1 MSNIRNFEPAGRR
14 GWRAL
19 KNNRHRICARNRYR
33 PMVITH
39 EFATSVR
46 VVDNDVVILGA
57 GASGVAAAISAARAG
72 LRTLLIDAAPM
83 PGGEL
88 ISGMA
93 IDGALNGRGEWILG
107 GVGRDILA
115 ECQRLGGYVGPLND
129 FRLIWY
135 VCLDPEVMK
144 LAIAGT
150 LAKAGVKLLLHTTA
164 TGIDVEQGRVTALHV
179 LNKEGR
185 SELRAPLFIDCSGDG
200 DIVRAAGGKLLQGGP
215 GGELQP
221 VSLMFRMS
229 GVRTRPL
236 LEFMR
241 DHTEH
246 FALGES
252 EAIRQGRTDRQLA
265 EASLAQNQPSVF
277 LKGDGPLVRGA
288 IDRGEMYPTALI
300 MIQPTSPQR
309 GEVCLNTTRV
319 GGIDGTRTAELSA
332 TLSTLGDQVW
342 QCSEFMRRR
351 VPGFEDAA
359 FSGIAS
365 RVGVRETRRID
376 GEQSLTQADVLE
388 ARKRD
393 DGIAK
398 GSHHVDIHQSGTGQ
412 VRIPVKDGGSYDIP
426 WGCLLP
432 KGVANVAAAG
442 RILSADREAHGSAR
456 VMGPCLAMGQAVGTA
471 TALLLQSGAARPTYS
486 SLDVQTLRTRLKTD
500 GAVLDGT
507 H

>member
-1 MSNIRNFEPAGRR
+1 
-14 GWRAL
+14 
-19 KNNRHRICARNRYR
+19 
-33 PMVITH
+33 MVTTQ
-39 EFATSVR
+39 EFARKSHD
-46 VVDNDVVILGA
+46 VDSDVVILGA
-57 GASGVAAAISAARAG
+57 GASGIAAAISAARAG
-72 LRTLLIDAAPM
+72 LRTLLVDAGPM

-93 IDGALNGRGEWILG
+93 IDGALNARGEWILG

-115 ECQRLGGYVGPLND
+115 ECDRLGGYIGPLND

-144 LAIAGT
+144 LAVAST
-150 LAKAGVKLLLHTTA
+150 LAKAGVKLLLHTYA
-164 TGIDVEQGRVTALHV
+164 THIDMNDGRVTALHV
-179 LNKEGR
+179 LNKEGK
-185 SELRAPLFIDCSGDG
+185 STLRAPLFIDCSGDG
-200 DIVRAAGGKLLQGGP
+200 DIVRAAGGNLLQGGP

-229 GVRTRPL
+229 GVVARPL

-241 DHTEH
+241 DHTES

-252 EAIRQGRTDRQLA
+252 EAIRQGRTDRELA
-265 EASLAQNQPSVF
+265 QASLAQNQPSVF
-277 LKGDGPLVRGA
+277 LKGDGPLLRGA
-288 IDRGEMYPTALI
+288 IARGEMYPTALI
-300 MIQPTSPQR
+300 MIQPTAPQR

-319 GGIDGTRTAELSA
+319 GGIDGTRTTELSA

-342 QCSEFMRRR
+342 QCSEFMRKH
-351 VPGFEDAA
+351 VPGFERAA

-376 GEQSLTQADVLE
+376 GVKSLTQEDVLE

-393 DGIAK
+393 DGIGK

-412 VRIPVKDGGSYDIP
+412 IRIPVKDGGSYDIP

-432 KGVANVAAAG
+432 KGLTNVAAAG
-442 RILSADREAHGSAR
+442 RILAADREAHGSAR
-456 VMGPCLAMGQAVGTA
+456 VMGPCLAMGQAAGTA
-471 TALLLQSGAARPTYS
+471 AALLLQAGSASANFA
-486 SLDVQTLRTRLKTD
+486 SLDVGALRTRLKAD
-500 GAVLDGT
+500 GAILDGT
-507 H
+507 Q

>member
-1 MSNIRNFEPAGRR
+1 
-14 GWRAL
+14 
-19 KNNRHRICARNRYR
+19 
-33 PMVITH
+33 MVTTQ
-39 EFATSVR
+39 EFAQESR
-46 VVDNDVVILGA
+46 NVDSDVVILGA

-72 LRTLLIDAAPM
+72 LRTLLVDAGPM

-93 IDGALNGRGEWILG
+93 IDGALNARGEWILG

-115 ECQRLGGYVGPLND
+115 ECEKLGGYIGPLND

-144 LAIAGT
+144 LAIAST
-150 LAKAGVKLLLHTTA
+150 LAKAGVKLLLHTYA
-164 TGIDVEQGRVTALHV
+164 THIDMNDGRVTALHV
-179 LNKEGR
+179 LNKEGK
-185 SELRAPLFIDCSGDG
+185 SALRAPLFIDCSGDG

-229 GVRTRPL
+229 GVVTKPL

-241 DHTEH
+241 DHTES

-252 EAIRQGRTDRQLA
+252 DAIRQGRTDRELA
-265 EASLAQNQPSVF
+265 EASLVQNQPSVF
-277 LKGDGPLVRGA
+277 LKGGGPLVSGA
-288 IDRGEMYPTALI
+288 IARGEMYPTALI
-300 MIQPTSPQR
+300 MIQPTAPQR

-319 GGIDGTRTAELSA
+319 GGIDGTRTTELSA
-332 TLSTLGDQVW
+332 TLSTLGEQVW
-342 QCSEFMRRR
+342 QCSEFMRKH
-351 VPGFEDAA
+351 VPGFEHAA

-376 GEQSLTQADVLE
+376 GVESLTQEDVLE
-388 ARKRD
+388 GRKRA
-393 DGIAK
+393 DGIGK

-412 VRIPVKDGGSYDIP
+412 IRIPVKDGGSYDIP
-426 WGCLLP
+426 WGCVLP
-432 KGVANVAAAG
+432 KGLANVAAAG
-442 RILSADREAHGSAR
+442 RILSADRKAHGSAR

-471 TALLLQSGAARPTYS
+471 AAILLQAGSPSPTFAA
-486 SLDVQTLRTRLKTD
+486 LDVRALRTRLQAD